1 MITVI
6 TVPSQKC
13 LTLIALVFHHI
24 YSKAQIKL
32 SLLSF
37 HPLVLFLKCLKYFI
51 FNLTPVF
58 TEALFTIVKAWK
70 QPKCPS
76 TGEWI
81 KKMWGKYTNTHMHNI
96 YIQTYIVYTHTCILY
111 IYIHTPAMKYYWAT
125 KRMKYLPFAATWLD
139 LEIILLSEVSQSKT
153 NIILEYW
160 HVELNNKNK
169 LFYKTEADSHT

>member
-58 TEALFTIVKAWK
+58 TEALFTIVKACK
-70 QPKCPS
+70 QSKCPS
-76 TGEWI
+76 TGEW

-96 YIQTYIVYTHTCILY
+96 YIQTYIVYTHTYIIY
-111 IYIHTPAMKYYWAT
+111 IYTHPQWNITELWKEWNIAICSNMIGLRDYSSKWS
-125 KRMKYLPFAATWLD
+125 K
-139 LEIILLSEVSQSKT
+139 SE
-153 NIILEYW
+153 
-160 HVELNNKNK
+160 
-169 LFYKTEADSHT
+169 